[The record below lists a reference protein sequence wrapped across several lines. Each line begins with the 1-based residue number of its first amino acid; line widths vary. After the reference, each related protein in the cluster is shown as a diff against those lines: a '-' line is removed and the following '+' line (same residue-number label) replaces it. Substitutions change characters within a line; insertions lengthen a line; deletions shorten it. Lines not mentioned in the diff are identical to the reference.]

1 MREFGQPIRD
11 LAKFYLAGGFAN
23 YINEENAIEIGFLA
37 DVNLENI
44 EKAGNASLEGAT
56 IMLMSGKLRSRIE
69 DLVLKVEH
77 IELETTDDFFDL
89 FVEGCQFKRMNFKL

>member
-1 MREFGQPIRD
+1 
-11 LAKFYLAGGFAN
+11 
-23 YINEENAIEIGFLA
+23 
-37 DVNLENI
+37 LENI

-56 IMLMSGKLRSRIE
+56 IMLLSGKLRSRIE
-69 DLVLKVEH
+69 ELVLKVEH